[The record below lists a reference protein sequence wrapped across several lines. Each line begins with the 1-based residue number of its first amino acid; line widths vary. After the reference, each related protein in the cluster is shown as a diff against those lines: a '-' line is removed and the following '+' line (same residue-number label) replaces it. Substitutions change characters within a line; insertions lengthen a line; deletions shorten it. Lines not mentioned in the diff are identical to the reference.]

1 MKPILVSGIQ
11 PTGRL
16 HLGNYLGA
24 LKNFVDLQNSGKYGC
39 YFFIAD
45 LHALTE
51 NPTAK
56 DLNVHI
62 INLMADFL
70 SIGLDPKKSIIFQQS
85 QIEPLQELKW
95 ILSTLTPVSELL
107 RMTAFKEKVV
117 QALKPSEREK
127 ITKEKF
133 EEVMEASNFG
143 LAEYPVLMAADILI
157 YDAKFVPVGNDQLQH
172 LEFARTLARK
182 DVNLLA
188 GRALTSFMYP
198 LTATE
203 LGADFTLRHALQYG
217 HLPSTFQELDPRR
230 YLTSYVTTYLREEV
244 QQEGLTRNLGAFTR
258 FLETASFSQAQLLNV
273 SAVAREC
280 AVHRK
285 VAEHYFSIL
294 YDLRI
299 ATQIPVFTKKAKRR
313 MAAHPKFYFFD
324 AGVYRAIRPQGPLDT
339 PEDIDGAA
347 LETLVMQEITAM
359 NHYRDD
365 GYQVYFWRTAG
376 GHEVDI
382 ILYGARGIVAI
393 EVKRGARV
401 AGDTLNGLSA
411 FLREYPMARAYLLY
425 GGDRASWEGN
435 IRILPVEDVLR
446 SPALVLENHSM

>member
-182 DVNLLA
+182 FNSRFGKTFVEPQPLLTQSPRVMSLKNPEKKMSKSDPASCLFLDDSPEEIKAKIKTAVTDSGSEIKYDPKNKPAISNLLKIYTSLEQRTLEQLEHEFHGKTYSEFKA
-188 GRALTSFMYP
+188 KLAETIVGHLADYRKKKKSLLENPALLRQTLRQGSGRA
-198 LTATE
+198 AKI
-203 LGADFTLRHALQYG
+203 A
-217 HLPSTFQELDPRR
+217 
-230 YLTSYVTTYLREEV
+230 
-244 QQEGLTRNLGAFTR
+244 
-258 FLETASFSQAQLLNV
+258 
-273 SAVAREC
+273 AR
-280 AVHRK
+280 K
-285 VAEHYFSIL
+285 IS
-294 YDLRI
+294 
-299 ATQIPVFTKKAKRR
+299 
-313 MAAHPKFYFFD
+313 
-324 AGVYRAIRPQGPLDT
+324 
-339 PEDIDGAA
+339 
-347 LETLVMQEITAM
+347 
-359 NHYRDD
+359 
-365 GYQVYFWRTAG
+365 
-376 GHEVDI
+376 
-382 ILYGARGIVAI
+382 
-393 EVKRGARV
+393 EVKKKIGIA
-401 AGDTLNGLSA
+401 
-411 FLREYPMARAYLLY
+411 
-425 GGDRASWEGN
+425 
-435 IRILPVEDVLR
+435 I
-446 SPALVLENHSM
+446 